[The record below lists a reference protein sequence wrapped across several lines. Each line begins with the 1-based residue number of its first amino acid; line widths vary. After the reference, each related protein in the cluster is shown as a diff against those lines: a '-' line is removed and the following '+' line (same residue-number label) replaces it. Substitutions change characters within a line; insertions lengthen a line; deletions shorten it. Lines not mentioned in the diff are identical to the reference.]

1 MRGFRSTGGSQAPDD
16 RGGCLGEVCDR
27 AGRAKAVHGRFLD
40 RGKDGPKANARDEQR
55 AHEEQVK
62 ESQAMI
68 LDLLSERDVL
78 KKWAVPG
85 EVRDGQEGTVPAGW
99 CGLARKQRSCAE
111 RVGRVPC
118 GGPIC

>member
-1 MRGFRSTGGSQAPDD
+1 MDAWGKSATERAEPERCTAGLPD
-16 RGGCLGEVCDR
+16 RGN
-27 AGRAKAVHGRFLD
+27 
-40 RGKDGPKANARDEQR
+40 DGPKANARDEQR
-55 AHEEQVK
+55 AHAEQVK

-85 EVRDGQEGTVPAGW
+85 EVRDGQEGTRAAGW